1 MAFAHA
7 GIKENE
13 LRLLLPISTTHERLD
28 FQLLNFQRQY
38 LPPYTAVS
46 YTWGS
51 EKPTEI
57 IYLNGCVFNVTPNL
71 WSCLYYLS
79 LDLIRHQDLGYLWA
93 DAICID
99 QSNNVERNAQVR
111 RMDATYR
118 DAACV
123 SVWLGLIPVPDMYE
137 SSFQQWK
144 EPIKMLDS
152 DGFDFSESMADLAH
166 RPYWSRFWVIQEFLL
181 CQNVILYCSGNRVD
195 WLFFQELLKRHAGT
209 SGTGIDPYSAANKDI
224 ARSLPAFPLVMSR
237 NPDRFPE
244 LPQPLYDLVINHGNA
259 QCKDPRDRVFA
270 LLGLIPQDERTSL
283 ERFFP
288 DYTLSP
294 DNVVVIALG
303 HLMDFSMKRLTA
315 DSEDVFAGLGVK
327 SRAQRKK
334 LLRRMEHFDYLG
346 SDGNTSYLH
355 TLEAED
361 EWLAIEA
368 GGVDES
374 VMANDTE
381 ASRDGVCGRAGKMM
395 LLGCLLLGA
404 VIWIKAKQWPVY
416 LTSKGG

>member
-1 MAFAHA
+1 MAFTHA
-7 GIKENE
+7 NIRENE
-13 LRLLLPISTTHERLD
+13 LRLLRPISTTHERLG

-57 IYLNGCVFNVTPNL
+57 IYLNGALFNVTPNL

-79 LDLIRHQDLGYLWA
+79 LGQRHQDWDYLWA

-99 QSNNVERNAQVR
+99 QSNDVERNAQVR

-123 SVWLGLIPVPDMYE
+123 SVWLGLIPLPDMYGT
-137 SSFQQWK
+137 SFQQWN
-144 EPIKMLDS
+144 EPIKTLDS
-152 DGFDFSESMADLAH
+152 DDFDFSDAMADLAH

-181 CQNVILYCSGNRVD
+181 CRNVNLYCSGHRID
-195 WLFFQELLKRHAGT
+195 WLFFQELLERHAGT
-209 SGTGIDPYSAANKDI
+209 SGSGTDSYSAANKGI

-237 NPDRFPE
+237 HPDRFPE
-244 LPQPLYDLVINHGNA
+244 LPQPLYDLVVNHGNA

-270 LLGLIPQDERTSL
+270 LLGLIPKDERTIL

-294 DNVVVIALG
+294 DNVVVITLG
-303 HLMDFSMKRLTA
+303 HLMDFNLKKLTV

-327 SRAQRKK
+327 SRERRKK
-334 LLRRMEHFDYLG
+334 L
-346 SDGNTSYLH
+346 
-355 TLEAED
+355 
-361 EWLAIEA
+361 
-368 GGVDES
+368 
-374 VMANDTE
+374 
-381 ASRDGVCGRAGKMM
+381 
-395 LLGCLLLGA
+395 
-404 VIWIKAKQWPVY
+404 
-416 LTSKGG
+416 